1 VDAGHEAVHEVGTAQ
16 SGALAS
22 LGAVG
27 LKAVPICDVDLAH
40 VSHISDEEDYR
51 FQLPVAVYGYELGR
65 HGRGRRYA
73 WGERELLWRRGVHLR
88 LVNVGAAPLVAEGQ
102 LGYPVCLVSGQSH
115 SPLASHREREEFSTH
130 QRERYGRPV
139 EAVGFFAD
147 VVADALSLPDC
158 ASRDEA
164 YSLLEALRM
173 GMSQVLDM
181 EREDV
186 EVLVIGQ
193 VGSDRV
199 DAVLYDP
206 MPGGSGLLEQACER
220 WEDVVAAA
228 LAAVAHC
235 PAVCQRSCI
244 DCLHT
249 FRNAYFHRYLDR
261 HVVVERLQA
270 WGTQLGFLH
279 EIPPRLP
286 DTAPKPEAMPVNTAE
301 ATLRAL
307 LARAGFPAGRWHHD
321 IPLGRPLGSTTP
333 DVFFPGDDD
342 EPGICVYLD
351 GLSEH
356 IHGNPHTAERDR
368 ALRDELRG
376 RYYEVFEIPASE
388 LEDRE
393 AMARHFYRLA
403 RELLGREK
411 ARDLR
416 NDVSWF
422 DAVRQTTTS
431 TAVEHEW
438 EEILTL
444 LEPVWHP
451 LARGIRDAGLP
462 APADAYWDLMDGGRV
477 TGQQALMVWRQAD
490 GTVALVPEGEAVT
503 MTGCHLMAVTPL
515 SPIDE
520 VVAFLQRRLGGAAC
534 NS

>member
-1 VDAGHEAVHEVGTAQ
+1 
-16 SGALAS
+16 
-22 LGAVG
+22 
-27 LKAVPICDVDLAH
+27 
-40 VSHISDEEDYR
+40 
-51 FQLPVAVYGYELGR
+51 
-65 HGRGRRYA
+65 
-73 WGERELLWRRGVHLR
+73 
-88 LVNVGAAPLVAEGQ
+88 
-102 LGYPVCLVSGQSH
+102 
-115 SPLASHREREEFSTH
+115 
-130 QRERYGRPV
+130 V

-147 VVADALSLPDC
+147 VVADAFRLPDC

-164 YSLLEALRM
+164 YSLLEALRI

-186 EVLVIGQ
+186 DVLVIGQ

-220 WEDVVAAA
+220 WEDVVAAS
-228 LAAVAHC
+228 LAAVEHC

-261 HVVVERLQA
+261 HVAVERLQA
-270 WGTQLGFLH
+270 WGTHMSCLH

-286 DTAPKPEAMPVNTAE
+286 DTAPKPAAMPVNTAE

-307 LARAGFPAGRWHHD
+307 LERAGFPAGSWHHE

-351 GLSEH
+351 GLSDH

-376 RYYEVFEIPASE
+376 RYYEVFEISASE

-403 RELLGREK
+403 R
-411 ARDLR
+411 
-416 NDVSWF
+416 V
-422 DAVRQTTTS
+422 
-431 TAVEHEW
+431 
-438 EEILTL
+438 
-444 LEPVWHP
+444 
-451 LARGIRDAGLP
+451 
-462 APADAYWDLMDGGRV
+462 
-477 TGQQALMVWRQAD
+477 
-490 GTVALVPEGEAVT
+490 
-503 MTGCHLMAVTPL
+503 
-515 SPIDE
+515 
-520 VVAFLQRRLGGAAC
+520 
-534 NS
+534 